1 MVKSDISLDTIRKSF
16 VCIMKGGGIMRNVLS
31 VLLISLL
38 ISGLVGCAKKVA
50 RVDPTETIDLSG
62 RWNDTDS
69 RLVSEEMTGDC
80 LNHPWIALYTTEHGA
95 TPVVIV
101 GGIRNKSH
109 EHIAIG
115 TFIKD
120 IERAFINSGKVQVV
134 AGASE
139 RLEVR
144 AEREEQQEWASE
156 ETMKRLREETGADY
170 MMIGSIDSIVDQEGK
185 QKVVYYQV
193 NLELID
199 LETNVKVWIGQ
210 KKIKK
215 LIERASA
222 RW

>member
-1 MVKSDISLDTIRKSF
+1 
-16 VCIMKGGGIMRNVLS
+16 MRNS
-31 VLLISLL
+31 VLGLLLVALL
-38 ISGLVGCAKKVA
+38 ICGLVGCAKKVT
-50 RVDPTETIDLSG
+50 RIDPTETIDLSG

-80 LNHPWIALYTTEHGA
+80 LNHPWITLYTTERGKP
-95 TPVVIV
+95 PVVIV

-120 IERAFINSGKVQVV
+120 IERVFINSGKVQVV

-199 LETNVKVWIGQ
+199 LETNIKVWIGQ
-210 KKIKK
+210 KEIKK

>member
-1 MVKSDISLDTIRKSF
+1 MLMQREEET
-16 VCIMKGGGIMRNVLS
+16 MRSTLWVAVLS
-31 VLLISLL
+31 CVVLT
-38 ISGLVGCAKKVA
+38 LVGCAK
-50 RVDPTETIDLSG
+50 RVERIEPDEVIDLSG

-69 RLVSEEMTGDC
+69 RLVSEEMIADC
-80 LNHPWIALYTTEHGA
+80 LNHPWITLYTTKYGQA
-95 TPVVIV
+95 PVVIV
-101 GGIRNKSH
+101 GGIRNMSH

-120 IERAFINSGKVQVV
+120 MERAFVNSGKVQVV

-139 RLEVR
+139 RVEVR
-144 AEREEQQEWASE
+144 GEREEQQEWASE
-156 ETMKRLREETGADY
+156 ETRKMLREETGADY

-185 QKVVYYQV
+185 QKVVFYQV
-193 NLELID
+193 NLELVE
-199 LETNVKVWIGQ
+199 LETNLKVWIGQ

>member
-1 MVKSDISLDTIRKSF
+1 MRKSVF
-16 VCIMKGGGIMRNVLS
+16 GLIIVS
-31 VLLISLL
+31 VLA
-38 ISGLVGCAKKVA
+38 LVFTGCAKKV
-50 RVDPTETIDLSG
+50 RRIEPTETIDLSG

-69 RLVSEEMTGDC
+69 RLVSEEMIGDC
-80 LNHPWIALYTTEHGA
+80 LNHPWITLYTTEHGKP
-95 TPVVIV
+95 PVVIV

-109 EHIAIG
+109 EHIATG

-144 AEREEQQEWASE
+144 AEREEQQDWASE
-156 ETMKRLREETGADY
+156 ETRKMLREETGADF
-170 MMIGSIDSIVDQEGK
+170 MMIGSIDSIIDQEGK

-199 LETNVKVWIGQ
+199 LETNLKVWIGQ

>member
-1 MVKSDISLDTIRKSF
+1 
-16 VCIMKGGGIMRNVLS
+16 MRNNLFNLFVVS
-31 VLLISLL
+31 FLIFS
-38 ISGLVGCAKKVA
+38 LVGCAKKVR
-50 RVDPTETIDLSG
+50 RVEPDEVIDLSG
-62 RWNDTDS
+62 SWNDTDS
-69 RLVSEEMTGDC
+69 RLVSEEMTRDC
-80 LNHPWIALYTTEHGA
+80 LNHPWIILYTTKYGEP
-95 TPVVIV
+95 PVVIV

-109 EHIAIG
+109 EHIATG

-120 IERAFINSGKVQVV
+120 IERVFVNSGKVQVI

-156 ETMKRLREETGADY
+156 ETAKMMREETGADY

-199 LETNVKVWIGQ
+199 LETNLKVWIGQ
-210 KKIKK
+210 KEIKK